1 MGGAASTTTLW
12 KPPVME
18 AVWWRGVWVAVQ
30 TVQSSQWW
38 CVLGCVPL
46 IPVLTLPMA
55 SPSGLEWDTQVT
67 QWKCKV
73 LPRSN
78 KMFPSVMYLP
88 RNRENILLFVVFTM

>member
-38 CVLGCVPL
+38 CVLGCVPM

-55 SPSGLEWDTQVT
+55 SPSGLEWDTQVNR
-67 QWKCKV
+67 WKCKV
-73 LPRSN
+73 SFHGSSTAMILYTVQEHVQELP
-78 KMFPSVMYLP
+78 
-88 RNRENILLFVVFTM
+88 VV

>member
-18 AVWWRGVWVAVQ
+18 AVQ

-38 CVLGCVPL
+38 CVLSCVPM

-55 SPSGLEWDTQVT
+55 SPSGLEWDRQVT
-67 QWKCKV
+67 HCKCKV
-73 LPRSN
+73 SFHGYNTALILYTVQEHVQELP
-78 KMFPSVMYLP
+78 
-88 RNRENILLFVVFTM
+88 VV

>member
-38 CVLGCVPL
+38 CVLGCVPM

-67 QWKCKV
+67 HCKCKV
-73 LPRSN
+73 SFHGPSTAMIVYTVQEHVQELP
-78 KMFPSVMYLP
+78 
-88 RNRENILLFVVFTM
+88 VV

>member
-38 CVLGCVPL
+38 CVLRCVPM

-67 QWKCKV
+67 HCKCKV
-73 LPRSN
+73 FYHGSN
-78 KMFPSVMYLP
+78 
-88 RNRENILLFVVFTM
+88 TQH